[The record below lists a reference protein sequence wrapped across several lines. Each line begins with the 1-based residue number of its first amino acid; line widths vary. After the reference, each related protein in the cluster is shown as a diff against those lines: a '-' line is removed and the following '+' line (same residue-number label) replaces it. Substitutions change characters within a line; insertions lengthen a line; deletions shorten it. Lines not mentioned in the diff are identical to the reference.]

1 MSNTPESESKNSL
14 INWVGTRKL
23 VMSIQ
28 RFLRSISPWGVEGMN
43 LYDVLRFF
51 GLGLIN
57 GSVSIR
63 AASISF
69 RLLLAFFPAM
79 ILLLSLLPHTPL
91 EPNAVMDALLL
102 FFPGETVNL
111 FEQSVND
118 LLDKSHGSVLSIGFV
133 LTVVYASSSVNA
145 ILTGFNASYLLDKK
159 GSALIYYLISL
170 LLLVILVFMLGVAVL
185 LIGFSGQGLTWL
197 SANGWL
203 PGELVPW
210 LNAARWTLSL
220 VLVYFSVSILYHFG
234 NPERDKWRTIT
245 PGATMTTILIVLL
258 SIGFGYFIIYLD
270 SYNRL
275 YGSLG
280 TFLLLLVWINAN
292 SSVLLLGFEFNVS
305 VHKARNEA
313 RSNLQTQSKSS

>member
-1 MSNTPESESKNSL
+1 MSSNS
-14 INWVGTRKL
+14 TREKDRKL
-23 VMSIQ
+23 LVWLKSKTIVKKTQSLLMRIT
-28 RFLRSISPWGVEGMN
+28 PWGVEGMT

-63 AASISF
+63 AASISY

-79 ILLLSLLPHTPL
+79 ILLLSILPHTPL
-91 EPNAVMDALLL
+91 DTNDVMDALLL
-102 FFPGETVNL
+102 FFPGETVSL
-111 FEQSVND
+111 FEITVSD
-118 LLDKSHGSVLSIGFV
+118 LLEKSHGSILSIGFV
-133 LTVVYASSSVNA
+133 LTVIYASSSVNA
-145 ILTGFNASYLLDKK
+145 ILTGFNASYLLEKK
-159 GSALIYYLISL
+159 GSALVYYLVSL
-170 LLLVILVFMLGVAVL
+170 VLLVILVVMLGVSVL

-197 SANGWL
+197 SSNGWL

-210 LNAARWTLSL
+210 LNMARWSLSL
-220 VLVYFSVSILYHFG
+220 VLVYFSVSLLYHFG
-234 NPERDKWRTIT
+234 NPDRDKWRTIT
-245 PGATMTTILIVLL
+245 PGATMTTILIVVL
-258 SIGFGYFIIYLD
+258 SIGFGAFITYLD

-292 SSVLLLGFEFNVS
+292 SAVLLLGFEFNVS

-313 RSNLQTQSKSS
+313 QSNLQSSLKST

>member
-1 MSNTPESESKNSL
+1 MSNAPNSDSKNTFL
-14 INWVGTRKL
+14 NWVGSRKA
-23 VMSIQ
+23 VINVQ
-28 RFLRSISPWGVEGMN
+28 KFLRQKSLWGVEGMN

-91 EPNAVMDALLL
+91 DSNAVMDALLL
-102 FFPGETVNL
+102 LFPGETVNL
-111 FEQSVND
+111 FEQTVTD

-159 GSALIYYLISL
+159 GSALVYYLISL
-170 LLLVILVFMLGVAVL
+170 LLLIILVFMLGIAVL
-185 LIGFSGQGLTWL
+185 LIGFSGQLLTWL
-197 SANGWL
+197 SSNGWL

-220 VLVYFSVSILYHFG
+220 ILVYFSVSLLYHFG
-234 NPERDKWRTIT
+234 NPERDKWRTFT
-245 PGATMTTILIVLL
+245 PGATMTTLLIVLL
-258 SIGFGYFIIYLD
+258 SVGFGYFIMYLD

-313 RSNLQTQSKSS
+313 RSNLQTKSKTT

>member
-1 MSNTPESESKNSL
+1 MSNKITKWTESSAIVKR
-14 INWVGTRKL
+14 TKF
-23 VMSIQ
+23 
-28 RFLRSISPWGVEGMN
+28 FLRSLSPWGVEGMN
-43 LYDVLRFF
+43 LYDVFRFF

-79 ILLLSLLPHTPL
+79 ILLLSVLPHTPL
-91 EPNAVMDALLL
+91 ETNDVMDALLL
-102 FFPGETVNL
+102 FFPGETVSL
-111 FEQSVND
+111 FELTVND
-118 LLDKSHGSVLSIGFV
+118 LLEKSHVSILSIGFV
-133 LTVVYASSSVNA
+133 LTVIYASSSVNA
-145 ILTGFNASYLLDKK
+145 ILAGFNASYLLEKK
-159 GSALIYYLISL
+159 GSPMLYYLISL
-170 LLLVILVFMLGVAVL
+170 FLLVILVAMLGIAVL

-197 SANGWL
+197 SNNNWL

-210 LNAARWTLSL
+210 LNIARWTMSL
-220 VLVYFSVSILYHFG
+220 ILVYFSVSILYHFG
-234 NPERDKWRTIT
+234 NPDRDKWRTFT

-258 SIGFGYFIIYLD
+258 SVGLGAFITYLD

-280 TFLLLLVWINAN
+280 TFLLLLVWVNAN
-292 SSVLLLGFEFNVS
+292 SSILLLGFEFNVS

-313 RSNLQTQSKSS
+313 RSNLQ

>member
-1 MSNTPESESKNSL
+1 MSNKITKWTESSAIVKR
-14 INWVGTRKL
+14 TKF
-23 VMSIQ
+23 
-28 RFLRSISPWGVEGMN
+28 FLRSLSPWGVEGMN
-43 LYDVLRFF
+43 LYDVFRFF

-79 ILLLSLLPHTPL
+79 ILLLSVLPHTPL
-91 EPNAVMDALLL
+91 ETNDVMDALLL
-102 FFPGETVNL
+102 FFPGETVSL
-111 FEQSVND
+111 FELTVND
-118 LLDKSHGSVLSIGFV
+118 LLEKSHVSILSIGFV
-133 LTVVYASSSVNA
+133 LTVIYASSSVNA
-145 ILTGFNASYLLDKK
+145 ILAGFNASYLLEKK
-159 GSALIYYLISL
+159 GSPMLYYLISL
-170 LLLVILVFMLGVAVL
+170 FLLVILVAMLGVAVL

-197 SANGWL
+197 SNNNWL

-210 LNAARWTLSL
+210 LNIARWTMSL
-220 VLVYFSVSILYHFG
+220 ILVYFSVSILYHFG
-234 NPERDKWRTIT
+234 NPDRDKWRTFT

-258 SIGFGYFIIYLD
+258 SVGFGAFITYLD

-280 TFLLLLVWINAN
+280 TFLLLLVWVNAN
-292 SSVLLLGFEFNVS
+292 SSILLLGFEFNVS

-313 RSNLQTQSKSS
+313 RSNLQ

>member
-1 MSNTPESESKNSL
+1 MSRNSETKKAPKIVVWLKSRPLIKNTQS
-14 INWVGTRKL
+14 
-23 VMSIQ
+23 
-28 RFLRSISPWGVEGMN
+28 FLRKITPWGVEGMT

-63 AASISF
+63 AASISY

-79 ILLLSLLPHTPL
+79 ILLLSILPHTPL
-91 EPNAVMDALLL
+91 DTNAVMDALLL
-102 FFPGETVNL
+102 FFPGETVSL
-111 FEQSVND
+111 FELTVSD
-118 LLDKSHGSVLSIGFV
+118 LLEKSHASILSIGFV
-133 LTVVYASSSVNA
+133 LTVIYASSSVNA
-145 ILTGFNASYLLDKK
+145 ILTGFNASYLLEKK
-159 GSALIYYLISL
+159 GSALVYYLISL
-170 LLLVILVFMLGVAVL
+170 VLLVILVAMLGLSVL

-197 SANGWL
+197 SNNGWL

-210 LNAARWTLSL
+210 LNVARWTLSL
-220 VLVYFSVSILYHFG
+220 ILVYFSVSILYHFG

-258 SIGFGYFIIYLD
+258 SVGFGTFITYLD

-313 RSNLQTQSKSS
+313 KSHLQSGSKST

>member
-1 MSNTPESESKNSL
+1 MSNKITKWTESSAIVKR
-14 INWVGTRKL
+14 TKF
-23 VMSIQ
+23 
-28 RFLRSISPWGVEGMN
+28 FLRSLSPWGVEGMN
-43 LYDVLRFF
+43 LYDVFRFF

-79 ILLLSLLPHTPL
+79 ILLLSVLPHTPL
-91 EPNAVMDALLL
+91 ETNDVMDALLL
-102 FFPGETVNL
+102 FFPGETVSL
-111 FEQSVND
+111 FELTVND
-118 LLDKSHGSVLSIGFV
+118 LLEKSHVSILSIGFV
-133 LTVVYASSSVNA
+133 LTVIYASSSVNA
-145 ILTGFNASYLLDKK
+145 ILAGFNASYLLEKK
-159 GSALIYYLISL
+159 GSPMLYYLISL
-170 LLLVILVFMLGVAVL
+170 FLLVILVVMLGVAVL

-197 SANGWL
+197 SNNNWL

-210 LNAARWTLSL
+210 LNIARWTMSL
-220 VLVYFSVSILYHFG
+220 ILVYFSVSILYHFG
-234 NPERDKWRTIT
+234 NPDRDKWRTFT

-258 SIGFGYFIIYLD
+258 SVGFGAFITYLD

-280 TFLLLLVWINAN
+280 TFLLLLVWVNAN
-292 SSVLLLGFEFNVS
+292 SSILLLGFEFNVS

-313 RSNLQTQSKSS
+313 RSNLQ

>member
-1 MSNTPESESKNSL
+1 MSNKITKWTESSAIVKR
-14 INWVGTRKL
+14 TKF
-23 VMSIQ
+23 
-28 RFLRSISPWGVEGMN
+28 FLRSLSPWGVEGMN
-43 LYDVLRFF
+43 LYDVFRFF

-79 ILLLSLLPHTPL
+79 ILLLSVLPHTPL
-91 EPNAVMDALLL
+91 ETNDVMDALLL
-102 FFPGETVNL
+102 FFPGETVSL
-111 FEQSVND
+111 FELTVND
-118 LLDKSHGSVLSIGFV
+118 LLEKSHVSILSIGFV
-133 LTVVYASSSVNA
+133 LTVIYASSSVNA
-145 ILTGFNASYLLDKK
+145 ILAGFNASYLLEKK
-159 GSALIYYLISL
+159 GSPMLYYLISL
-170 LLLVILVFMLGVAVL
+170 FLLVILVAMLGVAVL

-197 SANGWL
+197 SNNGWL

-210 LNAARWTLSL
+210 LNIARWTMSL
-220 VLVYFSVSILYHFG
+220 ILVYFSVSILYHFG
-234 NPERDKWRTIT
+234 NPDRDKWRTFT

-258 SIGFGYFIIYLD
+258 SVGFGAFITYLD

-280 TFLLLLVWINAN
+280 TFLLLLVWVNTN
-292 SSVLLLGFEFNVS
+292 SSILLLGFEFNVS

-313 RSNLQTQSKSS
+313 MSNLQ

>member
-1 MSNTPESESKNSL
+1 MSSN
-14 INWVGTRKL
+14 IRKKFKSRPN
-23 VMSIQ
+23 VIRIQ
-28 RFLRSISPWGVEGMN
+28 TFLRSISPWGVEGMN

-63 AASISF
+63 AASISY

-79 ILLLSLLPHTPL
+79 ILLLSVLPHTPL
-91 EPNAVMDALLL
+91 ETSDVMDALQL
-102 FFPGETVNL
+102 FFPGETVSL
-111 FEQSVND
+111 FELTVND
-118 LLDKSHGSVLSIGFV
+118 LLVKSHGSILSIGFV
-133 LTVVYASSSVNA
+133 LTVIYASSSVNA
-145 ILTGFNASYLLDKK
+145 ILTGFNASYLLEKK
-159 GSALIYYLISL
+159 GSALLYYLISL
-170 LLLVILVFMLGVAVL
+170 LLLVILVVMLGVAVL

-197 SANGWL
+197 SNNSLL
-203 PGELVPW
+203 PGELIPW
-210 LNAARWTLSL
+210 LNIARWSLSL
-220 VLVYFSVSILYHFG
+220 ILVYFSVSILYHFG

-258 SIGFGYFIIYLD
+258 SIGFGTFITYLD

-280 TFLLLLVWINAN
+280 TFLLLLVWVNAN

-313 RSNLQTQSKSS
+313 RSNLQ